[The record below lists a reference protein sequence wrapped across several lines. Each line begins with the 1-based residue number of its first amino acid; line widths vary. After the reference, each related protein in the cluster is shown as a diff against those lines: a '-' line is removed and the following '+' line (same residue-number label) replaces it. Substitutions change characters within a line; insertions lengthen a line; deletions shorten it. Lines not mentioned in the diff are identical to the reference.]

1 MLGLPVMRG
10 RKKAGR
16 PRTIEGRVSRQIV
29 LCGKSA
35 NKAENLHNF
44 SAWVRDRLLMD
55 VDEAPKLWGQ
65 LLYKIG
71 VAYGLD
77 SEEYERFMKVR
88 TWIDFERCQNPD
100 DFEIIEDDPSDLE
113 EQPQANEPKKVNECP
128 HPKDRI
134 APIAGGHFCRDCYA
148 DL

>member
-1 MLGLPVMRG
+1 
-10 RKKAGR
+10 
-16 PRTIEGRVSRQIV
+16 
-29 LCGKSA
+29 
-35 NKAENLHNF
+35 
-44 SAWVRDRLLMD
+44 MD

-77 SEEYERFMKVR
+77 SEEYERFMEVR
-88 TWIDFERCQNPD
+88 NWIDFERCQNPD
-100 DFEIIEDDPSDLE
+100 DFEVIEDEPADLE